1 MRPTPQKLTWTHAT
15 PQWGHAPLHG
25 GPARNP
31 QKLLL
36 FRKRAENR
44 LLLHAYPVDRAET
57 YRSRTII
64 RCTKPAKPLAKPL
77 GFSGRISPFSVA
89 ARPKSTQ
96 GNQKYVD
103 FSTLYEVPNS
113 LRKFLFAIIDVD
125 FNYMFGRMRPILF

>member
-1 MRPTPQKLTWTHAT
+1 MFA
-15 PQWGHAPLHG
+15 G
-25 GPARNP
+25 
-31 QKLLL
+31 
-36 FRKRAENR
+36 NR
-44 LLLHAYPVDRAET
+44 SYH
-57 YRSRTII
+57 RSRTII
-64 RCTKPAKPLAKPL
+64 RCTKPGKPLGKPL

-89 ARPKSTQ
+89 ARPNATQ